1 MKISFIIPVL
11 NEASLIDSQ
20 LARLQDLRTQG
31 HEIIVVDGG
40 SGDGGLEIVAL
51 QADVALLS
59 AVGRAFQMNK
69 GALKATGEV
78 LLFLHLDTI
87 LPDDIVMLVESVTAG
102 EPLCW
107 GWFDVRFS
115 NPAFIFRVVA
125 IAMNNRA
132 ALTKVCTGDQA
143 LFVSRELFDK
153 VGGFTEIPLMEDV
166 AISKKLRA
174 VARPKRIRCSVETS
188 SRRWEEKGVLRTILL
203 MWKLRL
209 LYFLGRSPNSL
220 AEQYYPKI
228 GD

>member
-1 MKISFIIPVL
+1 
-11 NEASLIDSQ
+11 
-20 LARLQDLRTQG
+20 
-31 HEIIVVDGG
+31 
-40 SGDGGLEIVAL
+40 
-51 QADVALLS
+51 
-59 AVGRAFQMNK
+59 
-69 GALKATGEV
+69 
-78 LLFLHLDTI
+78 
-87 LPDDIVMLVESVTAG
+87 
-102 EPLCW
+102 
-107 GWFDVRFS
+107 
-115 NPAFIFRVVA
+115 
-125 IAMNNRA
+125 MNNRA